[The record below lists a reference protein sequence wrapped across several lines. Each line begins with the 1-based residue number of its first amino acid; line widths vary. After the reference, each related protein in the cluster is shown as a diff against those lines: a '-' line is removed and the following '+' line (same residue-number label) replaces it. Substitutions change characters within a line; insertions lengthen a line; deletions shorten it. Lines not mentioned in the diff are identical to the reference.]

1 MSEISILGIGVICRM
16 GNTVDEIWSN
26 LEKEDNIFTEHPLCL
41 FESNMPLAKRRRA
54 NRYSEMGVYVAS
66 AAINDAKINIDKLD
80 KDKIGTIFT
89 TGYGPVNSSMAFAKS
104 ISEKDWESCS
114 PTIFANSVNNTCIGH
129 ICMYLGIRG
138 ASTMFMGSN
147 NILYT
152 QMLFKQNKADYIITG
167 AIEEYCSPLFDAI
180 CRKKNIPTSYLHE
193 AATAFMTT
201 SGIVEQAYCVIE
213 KIEEC
218 NIGAYPVTN
227 NLFVQDVI
235 KKLEYMYQK
244 ISENTVIDVVL
255 GSTGENFFDDI
266 EEAVINKKFS
276 KNVKYVKSVKSIFGE
291 TLGASFNV
299 NIMVAAICLKK
310 GYLPLRL
317 DRNETKIRTILVSGY
332 DLSGNY
338 MLAILKKR
346 DV

>member
-26 LEKEDNIFTEHPLCL
+26 LEKEDNIFTENPLCL

-54 NRYSEMGVYVAS
+54 NRYSEMAVYVAS
-66 AAINDAKINIDKLD
+66 AAINDAKINIEKLD

-89 TGYGPVNSSMAFAKS
+89 TGYGPANSSMAFAKS

-129 ICMYLGIRG
+129 ICMNLGIRG
-138 ASTMFMGSN
+138 VSTMFMGSN

-152 QMLFKQNKADYIITG
+152 QMLFEQNKANYIITG
-167 AIEEYCSPLFDAI
+167 AIEEHCSPLFDAI
-180 CRKKNIPTSYLHE
+180 CRKKNMPISYLNE
-193 AATAFMTT
+193 AATAFMTA
-201 SGIVEQAYCVIE
+201 SGIAEQAYCVIE

-227 NLFVQDVI
+227 NLYAQDVI
-235 KKLEYMYQK
+235 EKLEYMYQK
-244 ISENTVIDVVL
+244 ISENTVIDAVL
-255 GSTGENFFDDI
+255 GSTSKNFFDDI
-266 EEAVINKKFS
+266 EEAVVNKNFS
-276 KNVKYVKSVKSIFGE
+276 KDVKYVKSVKSIFGE

-310 GYLPLRL
+310 GYLPLKL
-317 DRNETKIRTILVSGY
+317 DSNETKIRTILVSGY

-338 MLAILKKR
+338 MLAILRKR